1 VPVEQRGQVTATIV
15 MSEGLAEVL
24 LVSDRIAVIYEGRIV
39 DVVPRD
45 DATPAIPPRGSLTE
59 RARTEV
65 CRQVGQ
71 DGDAVAAVARDFG
84 VGWQTAMRAVI
95 DRGEPLID
103 DAARLEG

>member
-1 VPVEQRGQVTATIV
+1 
-15 MSEGLAEVL
+15 
-24 LVSDRIAVIYEGRIV
+24 
-39 DVVPRD
+39 
-45 DATPAIPPRGSLTE
+45 LTE